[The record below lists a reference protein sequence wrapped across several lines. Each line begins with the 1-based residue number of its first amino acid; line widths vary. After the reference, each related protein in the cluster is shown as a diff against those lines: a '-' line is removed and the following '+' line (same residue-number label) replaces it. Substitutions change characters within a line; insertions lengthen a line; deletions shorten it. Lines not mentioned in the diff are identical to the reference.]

1 MSALR
6 YETREQNESLQSQP
20 TTGFSIAGGDVHQ
33 SPWAAPRAQ
42 RAAILPRKTKLS
54 RGRVAVLV
62 GMVLTSVLLWWVLVR
77 AALAAIALIR

>member
-6 YETREQNESLQSQP
+6 YETREQNESLQPQP
-20 TTGFSIAGGDVHQ
+20 TGFSIAGGDVHQ

-62 GMVLTSVLLWWVLVR
+62 GIVLTSVLLWWAFAR
-77 AALAAIALIR
+77 AALAVIALIR